1 MLKNIDYNQVNSF
14 EKKTKLMKLKE
25 KITMKKQLVLGVDKG
40 QDKNMP
46 DDGDLLQEKGEYN
59 INNIGSKSNLSK
71 NKNNNDNDQSSKLY
85 PKKDNS
91 KKDSIKVNNA
101 KKDTE
106 NLKRKRI
113 STGGGENLNK
123 LKQKDRPNPNTAN
136 EQYQNNN

>member
-1 MLKNIDYNQVNSF
+1 
-14 EKKTKLMKLKE
+14 
-25 KITMKKQLVLGVDKG
+25 MKKQLVLGVDKG